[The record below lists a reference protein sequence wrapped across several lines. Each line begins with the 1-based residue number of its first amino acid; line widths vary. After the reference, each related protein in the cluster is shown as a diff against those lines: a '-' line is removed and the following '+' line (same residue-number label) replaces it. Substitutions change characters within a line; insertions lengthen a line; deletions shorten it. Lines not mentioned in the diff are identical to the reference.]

1 MIKFDI
7 LRLFE
12 DGKLKKEKKK
22 FSLYEFF
29 NRQREHGVTK
39 EEAPVTYSFSGY
51 FKLLGRKLYPLIT
64 VNIYYILGALP
75 LLLLLWSTVFHDAVY
90 SPSNAMFGPVYG
102 ISLISGGISSTA
114 LPAASVALF
123 TQTVESGTSP
133 RFIVYILYGLSV
145 LIFATFGPVNCACSY
160 IVRNM
165 VTAQPVFMWWDF
177 KQTIKRN
184 LKQSLIVGAM
194 DIIFAAVLVYAL
206 SFYLMNYSVSMLFVA
221 AFYIGL
227 IIAVLYVMM
236 RHYVYLQIVTF
247 DLTIRQILKNSLIF
261 ALYNIG
267 RNLLALVV
275 AALLILIDYYAFMLS
290 VGVGVILILMFIPAL
305 ISFTAVFCGYP
316 KVKQYMIDP
325 YLKKE
330 EPKDEEPPVFR
341 DRG

>member
-1 MIKFDI
+1 M
-7 LRLFE
+7 
-12 DGKLKKEKKK
+12 KKEKKK

-39 EEAPVTYSFSGY
+39 DEPPVTYGFAGY

-64 VNIYYILGALP
+64 VNIYYIIGALP
-75 LLLLLWSTVFHDAVY
+75 LLLLLWSTVFHDTVYAPADAV
-90 SPSNAMFGPVYG
+90 FGPVYG
-102 ISLISGGISSTA
+102 VSLINGGMGSAA
-114 LPAASVALF
+114 LPASSVALF
-123 TQTVESGTSP
+123 TRMAEVGTAP
-133 RFIVYILYGLSV
+133 RAFVYVLYGLSA
-145 LIFATFGPVNCACSY
+145 LIFVTFGPVNCACSY
-160 IVRNM
+160 IIRNM

-184 LKQSLIVGAM
+184 LKQSLIAGAM
-194 DIIFAAVLVYAL
+194 DIVFAAVLFYAL

-221 AFYIGL
+221 AFYFGL
-227 IIAVLYVMM
+227 VIAVLYVMM

-247 DLTIRQILKNSLIF
+247 ELKIRQILKNAFIF

-267 RNLLALVV
+267 RNLLALLA
-275 AALLILIDYYAFMLS
+275 AALLILVDYYAFMLS
-290 VGVGVILILMFIPAL
+290 VGIGVILILMFIPAL

-330 EPKDEEPPVFR
+330 EKSDGEQPVFR